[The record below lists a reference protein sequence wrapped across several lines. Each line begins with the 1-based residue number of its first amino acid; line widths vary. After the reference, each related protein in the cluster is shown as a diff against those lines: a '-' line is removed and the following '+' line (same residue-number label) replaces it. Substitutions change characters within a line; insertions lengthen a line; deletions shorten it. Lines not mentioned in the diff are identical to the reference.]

1 MSESTGDSKVNRF
14 NTVTTV
20 LIALVSTVIALV
32 AAQSAVASGNAT
44 EAQHDGVLAKINL
57 ERVDGATRAQIARE
71 QRAFDDYRTNRDLY
85 TVTFDYV
92 SQAEAGGNNALG
104 TRLRLEAAAALEDSN
119 NAYRFLD
126 SRYLLKD
133 ESDEFTGID
142 TENYLNDRR
151 QSAAI
156 FEDIDYTD
164 NLAEAT
170 EFRQQ
175 SLSLGIS
182 LLVWFIALLFLTWAE
197 ITKSALRW
205 VWLVAGILLSLGILA
220 AYLFSGLA
228 RLVSLG

>member
-1 MSESTGDSKVNRF
+1 MSESTGDSKVSRF

-44 EAQHDGVLAKINL
+44 EAHHDGVLAKINL
-57 ERVDGATRAQIARE
+57 ERADGATRAQIARE

-85 TVTFDYV
+85 TVTFDYI
-92 SQAEAGGNNALG
+92 SLAEAGGNQPLG

-133 ESDEFTGID
+133 ESNEFTGID

-151 QSAAI
+151 QSAATYV
-156 FEDIDYTD
+156 DIDYTD

-205 VWLVAGILLSLGILA
+205 VWLIAGILLSLGILA

-228 RLVSLG
+228 RLVGLG

>member
-1 MSESTGDSKVNRF
+1 MSDPSGEKVNRF

-57 ERVDGATRAQIARE
+57 ERVDGATRAELARE
-71 QRAFDDYRTNRDLY
+71 QRAFDDYRVNRDLY
-85 TVTFDYV
+85 NVTFDYITR
-92 SQAEAGGNNALG
+92 AEDSGNTALG

-119 NAYRFLD
+119 NAYRFL
-126 SRYLLKD
+126 SSGYLLED
-133 ESDEFTGID
+133 EDGEFTGLD
-142 TENYLNDRR
+142 VETYLNDRR
-151 QSAAI
+151 QSAATYQ
-156 FEDIDYTD
+156 DIDYVD
-164 NLAEAT
+164 NLAESVQY
-170 EFRQQ
+170 RQQ

-205 VWLVAGILLSLGILA
+205 IWLIAGILLSLGILA
-220 AYLFSGLA
+220 AYLIGSLSQLMSFS
-228 RLVSLG
+228 

>member
-44 EAQHDGVLAKINL
+44 EAHHDGVLAKINL

-71 QRAFDDYRTNRDLY
+71 QRAFDDYRANRDLY
-85 TVTFDYV
+85 TVTFDYI
-92 SQAEAGGNNALG
+92 SLAEADGNNALG

-133 ESDEFTGID
+133 ESEEFTGID
-142 TENYLNDRR
+142 IDNYLNDRR
-151 QSAAI
+151 QSAATYV
-156 FEDIDYTD
+156 DIDYTD
-164 NLAEAT
+164 NLAESA

-175 SLSLGIS
+175 SLSLGMS
-182 LLVWFIALLFLTWAE
+182 LLIWFIALLFLTWAE

-205 VWLVAGILLSLGILA
+205 VWLIAGILLSLGILA